1 MDERANRLRREIY
14 VVSAKIVKGCDH
26 RKLKTVDWS
35 IGHNRSNLC
44 HVKKRSNSCRRMKE
58 QNEQRKDNVEDAKE
72 NYISPLLLIVC
83 IIVRIGDFTRHVRAG
98 SFARKPYRSKLC
110 SIDPDTSSQS
120 PVLPNKLQIVEGIR
134 FERLPRTVQCLAY
147 GVSSNVRSDPLPNSL
162 VRLPTLQHFS
172 RLHLQTKRKKET
184 LLVDDAFSAF
194 LFFLFQK
201 AKVAATL

>member
-1 MDERANRLRREIY
+1 MDERANRLRRETY

-26 RKLKTVDWS
+26 RKLKAVDWS
-35 IGHNRSNLC
+35 IRHNRSNLC

-98 SFARKPYRSKLC
+98 SFARKPYRSELC
-110 SIDPDTSSQS
+110 SIDPDTSFQS

-134 FERLPRTVQCLAY
+134 FERLHRTAP
-147 GVSSNVRSDPLPNSL
+147 SNGPMFSL
-162 VRLPTLQHFS
+162 WC
-172 RLHLQTKRKKET
+172 
-184 LLVDDAFSAF
+184 F
-194 LFFLFQK
+194 L
-201 AKVAATL
+201 